1 MPRLLSPDDRCIDVE
16 VPVGR
21 ARNYAGTTISVS
33 DPQHLRALKTVGY
46 TVADI
51 AGAPARVGG
60 FTCGECGFVSFF
72 RVCSRCGPRVDGER
86 ECV

>member
-1 MPRLLSPDDRCIDVE
+1 VPRLLSPDDKCIDVE

-33 DPQHLRALKTVGY
+33 DPQHLRALRAVGY

-51 AGAPARVGG
+51 AGAPARARG

-72 RVCSRCGPRVDGER
+72 RTCGRCGHRIDGEGN
-86 ECV
+86 